1 MSRLFTIGLTGGIGS
16 GKSAAAQ
23 LFESLGAC
31 IVDTDQIAHELTAVG
46 GAAMSAILAKFG
58 EEMRAPDGSL
68 DRRAM
73 RERVFSV
80 PDARCELE
88 AILHPLI
95 RRECELRL
103 AKAQGPYA
111 VLVVPLLVETG
122 SCRALCERVAVVDCP
137 EALQIE
143 RVIKRSGLSCDA
155 VRAVMAAQAS
165 REARLAAADDVIA
178 NLGTFDELKV
188 QIEFLDQRYRQLASI
203 SVRLST

>member
-1 MSRLFTIGLTGGIGS
+1 MSRLFTVGLTGGIGS

-31 IVDTDQIAHELTAVG
+31 VVDTDPIAHELTAAG
-46 GAAMSAILAKFG
+46 GAAMPAILAKFG
-58 EEMRAPDGSL
+58 EEMRASDGSL

-73 RERVFSV
+73 RERVFSE
-80 PDARCELE
+80 PDARRELE

-95 RRECELRL
+95 RRECEIRL
-103 AKAQGPYA
+103 ATARGPYA

-122 SCRALCERVAVVDCP
+122 SYLALCERIAVVDCP

-143 RVIKRSGLSCDA
+143 RVSVRSGLSCDA

-165 REARLAAADDVIA
+165 REARRAVADDVIT
-178 NLGTFDELKV
+178 NSGTFDDLKV
-188 QIEFLDQRYRQLASI
+188 QIELLDLLYRRLASI